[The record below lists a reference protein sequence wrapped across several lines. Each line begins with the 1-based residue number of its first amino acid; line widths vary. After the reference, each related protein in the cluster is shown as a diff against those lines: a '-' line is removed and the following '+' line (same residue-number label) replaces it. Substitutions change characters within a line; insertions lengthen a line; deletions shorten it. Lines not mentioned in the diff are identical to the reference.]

1 MNSYTIRVARKEDA
15 EGILGV
21 YAYYVENT
29 AISFECE
36 VPSVEE
42 FQRRIQNTLVKYP
55 YYVAEDENGNI
66 LGYCYA
72 GPFKGRAAY
81 DWGVETTIY
90 VRKDCRKSGLGRCL
104 YEKLEDTLKAQNFLN
119 ANACIATC
127 DREDEHLNNNSM
139 QFHDHMGYRL
149 VGQFTQ
155 CGFKFHTWYNMVW
168 MEKMLGEHPEH
179 PKAVIPFSE
188 LKKA

>member
-1 MNSYTIRVARKEDA
+1 M
-15 EGILGV
+15 
-21 YAYYVENT
+21 
-29 AISFECE
+29 
-36 VPSVEE
+36 
-42 FQRRIQNTLVKYP
+42 
-55 YYVAEDENGNI
+55 
-66 LGYCYA
+66 
-72 GPFKGRAAY
+72 
-81 DWGVETTIY
+81 
-90 VRKDCRKSGLGRCL
+90 
-104 YEKLEDTLKAQNFLN
+104 YEKLEDALKAQNFLN